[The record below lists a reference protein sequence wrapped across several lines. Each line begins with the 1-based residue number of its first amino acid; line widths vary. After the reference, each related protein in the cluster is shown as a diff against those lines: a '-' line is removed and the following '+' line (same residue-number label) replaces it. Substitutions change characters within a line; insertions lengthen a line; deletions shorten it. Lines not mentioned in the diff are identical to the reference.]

1 MHFPASPLDDDDER
15 QADDDRVLD
24 DRVLDDRVLLGRLRQ
39 GADGDPAP
47 SAAFDAI
54 FRRWYGPLVGVADR
68 MLRDTGAA
76 EELAQDV
83 LLELWRRR
91 TTLDAGEEPGP
102 YLIRAVRNRALNR
115 LRHARVAA
123 RAAPMLAVDET
134 APGSGPAAEAIESEL
149 AVAIGAAVA
158 ALPPGCRRVFLLSRA
173 DGLRY
178 SDIAARLG
186 ISPKTVEAQ
195 MGRALRLL
203 RARLGPWLPGGDD
216 EP

>member
-1 MHFPASPLDDDDER
+1 LRALPS
-15 QADDDRVLD
+15 ADDNDRPAE
-24 DRVLDDRVLLGRLRQ
+24 DDRVLLARLRA
-39 GADGDPAP
+39 GRDDDPAT

-54 FRRWYGPLVGVADR
+54 FRRWYAPLVGVADR
-68 MLRDTGAA
+68 TLRDAAAA
-76 EELAQDV
+76 EEIAQDV

-91 TTLDAGEEPGP
+91 ATLDTGDEPGP

-123 RAAPMLAVDET
+123 RAAPLLAVDET
-134 APGSGPAAEAIESEL
+134 SPVAGPAAQAVESEL
-149 AVAIGAAVA
+149 AAAINAAVA
-158 ALPPGCRRVFLLSRA
+158 ALPPGCRQVFLLSRA

-203 RARLGPWLPGGDD
+203 RARLGPWLPGGDAND
-216 EP
+216 

>member
-1 MHFPASPLDDDDER
+1 MPAPAPAFAGDDPPGESDR
-15 QADDDRVLD
+15 ALLVRLRTGADDDP
-24 DRVLDDRVLLGRLRQ
+24 GT
-39 GADGDPAP
+39 

-54 FRRWYGPLVGVADR
+54 FRRWYAPLVGVADR
-68 MLRDTGAA
+68 MLRDTAAA

-91 TTLDAGEEPGP
+91 TALDTGDEPGP

-123 RAAPMLAVDET
+123 RAAPLLAVDET
-134 APGSGPAAEAIESEL
+134 SPVAGPAAEAVESEL
-149 AVAIGAAVA
+149 ASAINAAVA
-158 ALPPGCRRVFLLSRA
+158 ALPPGCRQVFLLSRA
-173 DGLRY
+173 QGLKY
-178 SDIAARLG
+178 AEIAKTLG

-203 RARLGPWLPGGDD
+203 RARLGPWLPGGD
-216 EP
+216 EAE

>member
-1 MHFPASPLDDDDER
+1 MHSDASPLDEDDSPIEDDRALLARLREG
-15 QADDDRVLD
+15 ADDDA
-24 DRVLDDRVLLGRLRQ
+24 G
-39 GADGDPAP
+39 P

-54 FRRWYGPLVGVADR
+54 FRRWYAPLVGVADR
-68 MLRDTGAA
+68 MLRDAAAA

-91 TTLDAGEEPGP
+91 TTLDTGDEPGP

-123 RAAPMLAVDET
+123 RAAPMLAVDEA
-134 APGSGPAAEAIESEL
+134 APGASPAAQAVEGEL
-149 AVAIGAAVA
+149 AAAIDAAVA

-173 DGLRY
+173 EGLRY

-203 RARLGPWLPGGDD
+203 RARLGPWLPGGD
-216 EP
+216 EGSE

>member
-1 MHFPASPLDDDDER
+1 MRALTS
-15 QADDDRVLD
+15 ADDNDRSAED
-24 DRVLDDRVLLGRLRQ
+24 DRTLLARLRT
-39 GADGDPAP
+39 GREDDPAT

-54 FRRWYGPLVGVADR
+54 FRRWYTPLVGVADR
-68 MLRDTGAA
+68 MLRDSAAA

-91 TTLDAGEEPGP
+91 TALDTGDEPGP

-123 RAAPMLAVDET
+123 RAAPLLAVDET
-134 APGSGPAAEAIESEL
+134 SPVSSPAAQAVESEL
-149 AVAIGAAVA
+149 AVAIDAAVA
-158 ALPPGCRRVFLLSRA
+158 ALPPGCRQVFLLSRA
-173 DGLRY
+173 EGLRY

-203 RARLGPWLPGGDD
+203 RARLGPWLPGGDAND
-216 EP
+216 